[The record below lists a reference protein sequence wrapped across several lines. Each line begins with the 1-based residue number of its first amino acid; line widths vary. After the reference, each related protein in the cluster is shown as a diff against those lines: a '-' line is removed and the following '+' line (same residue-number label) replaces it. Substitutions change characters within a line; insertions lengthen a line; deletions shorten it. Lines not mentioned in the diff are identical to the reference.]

1 LLILLL
7 QLLKQHGVYNLQN
20 YWLILQETWYHQ
32 IELQFQETPQAKQQ
46 YLHHISFANN
56 NNLHNIITTSHIQ
69 QTILFTTINLV
80 FRISIQINTITGQ
93 SYTSC
98 IINHSQSLTSPK
110 IINKRSTIN
119 KTQVFEPWINSDGVA
134 LDQQVLNATYQAPPI
149 AIKKIASE
157 IKSTASDEVHDAGTI
172 NM

>member
-1 LLILLL
+1 LLL
-7 QLLKQHGVYNLQN
+7 QLLKQHGVYSLQN

-32 IELQFQETPQAKQQ
+32 IELQFQETPQAKRQ
-46 YLHHISFANN
+46 YLRYISSANN

-80 FRISIQINTITGQ
+80 FCIPIQINTITGQ
-93 SYTSC
+93 SYTSR

-119 KTQVFEPWINSDGVA
+119 EVQVFELWIKPNGIA
-134 LDQQVLNATYQAPPI
+134 LDQQVLNATYQAPSI

-157 IKSTASDEVHDAGTI
+157 IKSTASNEVHGTGEI
-172 NM
+172 NI